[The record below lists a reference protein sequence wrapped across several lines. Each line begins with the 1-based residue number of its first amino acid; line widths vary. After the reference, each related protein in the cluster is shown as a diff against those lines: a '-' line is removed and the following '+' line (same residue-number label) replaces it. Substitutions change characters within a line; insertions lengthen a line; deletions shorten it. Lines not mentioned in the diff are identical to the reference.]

1 MLPTTPPEVGA
12 NLLTSTSL
20 ETIYVVSE
28 EAKAL
33 YQATSPWKR
42 YEIVVMETGIDDLK
56 VEKDA
61 PRVAGYY
68 DLSGRKLNDKQRGIV
83 IERYAD
89 GTSRKVMVK

>member
-1 MLPTTPPEVGA
+1 MLPTTPPEVGFDLFT
-12 NLLTSTSL
+12 NTSL

-33 YQATSPWKR
+33 YQATSPWNA
-42 YEIVVMETGIDDLK
+42 YEIVVMETGIN
-56 VEKDA
+56 
-61 PRVAGYY
+61 

-89 GTSRKVMVK
+89 GT